1 MAESLARPWILKYL
15 LGIAETR
22 GANIHDAAP
31 LKEKRKIQIT
41 RFLTYPPN
49 DQPNNIIWA
58 LISDKQYELPAK
70 FTANAVAAYNR
81 CVHRGRIL
89 PSNSLLIWSFA
100 CLLRPVAEYQHR
112 IAGNGDDRENEVF
125 GQAEDERRLTTRR
138 FALAVIGDV
147 KAFFARVPLGN
158 GKGMTDTETIALEV
172 GEFRILGADHEG
184 IFGNP
189 TSIEMHEDIQE
200 WVSGLKEGGG
210 GGNILKRP
218 KEEIAE
224 VRPPQAKQQLIL
236 PTEKVSSPE
245 KDPLLPKT
253 RHLKVPTIFSESN
266 MKKKTM
272 AQLLKEYNRYWK
284 MISRFAHHIH
294 PPPEVQVEHDQ
305 ILTFGKELSGIRR
318 TVVPKES
325 TRDMGEETLNDE
337 PVQEGAPPKQE
348 STSKKS
354 LVDYCKALHIIPLL
368 VANLVGLNEANVA
381 HTPMSSPLSA
391 QTPTSTQKNAK
402 EPSTP
407 SEWMNSEDERLS
419 PKREGR
425 KEVNEDNSPP
435 VGLPTPR
442 RTSSP
447 GVQLSPEDEGDER
460 MEEIPA
466 SDEEGYEEN
475 DGNENR
481 SDRSDDSDEEETMG
495 TSYPAPTPAQR
506 RRQESETSH
515 SIAQSGGDSTQHKNS
530 EPNSSDLPP
539 SSSWPSSIPIAAF
552 PYHTSPKSV
561 GRHRESRANEKP
573 RKERDVHL
581 QFDFNSQGKAEDSA
595 PRILVPDSDTS
606 GRTNSQSLSQSQSQS
621 QSQTQSIALLPS
633 QYDSQP
639 HPQTQI
645 PPSRNF
651 HKQVSRLGK
660 VSPSSRMDNES
671 SQEEHV
677 SSSVHSQGGT
687 RVPLSA
693 SRSINQPQQIWQSS
707 NDQKDKRRTDR
718 NLQPSKL
725 MQPDSMSEPLAKAP
739 GASANRTQSNGPGR
753 AEQEQLSSSVTQE
766 DSQQSRTQESSL
778 GQIESSN
785 ADRQNVDEPE
795 TLASLDVGHA
805 RTQRLLFG
813 EQAKSARASEDNGP
827 EELGRRSS
835 QQNVREAY
843 RLSHIQGSPTTHLS
857 KHPRSSSP
865 FRAMN
870 SVVGDDEDVQARK
883 KVRASSPTEAETKE
897 SVDQRGL
904 HDKETWRAPTFL
916 QRREANH
923 NQAMSRGTDKG
934 EQQHSV
940 TSKDKGKQRAEVAS
954 DRVRGPII
962 SSALS
967 SAAISDAVEK
977 AQHLDP
983 LVGVLRSNT
992 TSQDSS
998 ELRKKK
1004 TKRRARA
1011 SPSEATSSQVN
1022 LEDSDEYPVGRLLG
1036 GYSVDYTSR
1045 TEGEGP
1051 QWLTLAE
1058 AMGILYHL
1066 NEKDRRKDASLQ

>member
-22 GANIHDAAP
+22 GANIHDAPP

-49 DQPNNIIWA
+49 DQPNHIIWA

-70 FTANAVAAYNR
+70 FTTNAVAAYNR
-81 CVHRGRIL
+81 CVHRGRVL
-89 PSNSLLIWSFA
+89 PSNSLLIWSFVR
-100 CLLRPVAEYQHR
+100 LLRPTAGHQHH

-189 TSIEMHEDIQE
+189 TSIEMHEDMQE
-200 WVSGLKEGGG
+200 WISGLKEGGG

-224 VRPPQAKQQLIL
+224 VRPPQVKQQLVL
-236 PTEKVSSPE
+236 PTEKVASPQ

-272 AQLLKEYNRYWK
+272 TELLKEYNRYWK

-294 PPPEVQVEHDQ
+294 PPPEVQIEHDQ
-305 ILTFGKELSGIRR
+305 ILTFGKELTGVRG

-325 TRDMGEETLNDE
+325 KRHMGEETLNDIS
-337 PVQEGAPPKQE
+337 VQDGVPLKQE

-354 LVDYCKALHIIPLL
+354 SRDHS
-368 VANLVGLNEANVA
+368 NVA
-381 HTPMSSPLSA
+381 HTPMSSPLTA
-391 QTPTSTQKNAK
+391 QALASTQRSAK

-407 SEWMNSEDERLS
+407 SEWMNSDDERLS

-425 KEVNEDNSPP
+425 KEVNEDNSSP

-447 GVQLSPEDEGDER
+447 GVQLSPEGEGDKR
-460 MEEIPA
+460 MEEIQA
-466 SDEEGYEEN
+466 SDGEDYEEN

-481 SDRSDDSDEEETMG
+481 SDRSDESGEEETMG
-495 TSYPAPTPAQR
+495 PSYPAPTPAQR

-539 SSSWPSSIPIAAF
+539 SSSWPSSIPMAAF
-552 PYHTSPKSV
+552 PYHASPKPV
-561 GRHRESRANEKP
+561 GHHRESRVNEKP
-573 RKERDVHL
+573 RKERDVHP
-581 QFDFNSQGKAEDSA
+581 QFNFSSRGKVEDSA

-606 GRTNSQSLSQSQSQS
+606 DRTNSQSQS
-621 QSQTQSIALLPS
+621 QSQTESQTQSVTLLPS

-639 HPQTQI
+639 QTQTQL
-645 PPSRNF
+645 PPSRTF

-660 VSPSSRMDNES
+660 VSASSRMDNES

-677 SSSVHSQGGT
+677 SSSAHSQGGT

-693 SRSINQPQQIWQSS
+693 SRSINQPRQIWQSS
-707 NDQKDKRRTDR
+707 NDRKDKRRTDR

-739 GASANRTQSNGPGR
+739 GTSATHTQPNGPGR
-753 AEQEQLSSSVTQE
+753 AEQEQQSSSVTQE
-766 DSQQSRTQESSL
+766 DSQQSHTQESSL

-795 TLASLDVGHA
+795 TLASLDVDDA
-805 RTQRLLFG
+805 RTQRILFR
-813 EQAKSARASEDNGP
+813 EQAESARASKDSGP
-827 EELGRRSS
+827 EELERRSK
-835 QQNVREAY
+835 QLNTREAY
-843 RLSHIQGSPTTHLS
+843 RLSHIQGSPTTHLG
-857 KHPRSSSP
+857 KRPRSSSP
-865 FRAMN
+865 LRAMN
-870 SVVGDDEDVQARK
+870 SVVGDGEGVQARK
-883 KVRASSPTEAETKE
+883 KARASSPAEAETRG
-897 SVDQRGL
+897 SVNQSGL
-904 HDKETWRAPTFL
+904 HDKEAWRAPTFL
-916 QRREANH
+916 QRREANRD
-923 NQAMSRGTDKG
+923 QATSRGTDKR
-934 EQQHSV
+934 EQQHPV
-940 TSKDKGKQRAEVAS
+940 TSKDKGKQRADVAP
-954 DRVRGPII
+954 DRVREPII

-967 SAAISDAVEK
+967 SGAISDNVEK
-977 AQHLDP
+977 AWHLDP
-983 LVGVLRSNT
+983 SAGVLRSTN

-998 ELRKKK
+998 EPRKKK
-1004 TKRRARA
+1004 TKRRAHVSSLEA
-1011 SPSEATSSQVN
+1011 SSSQIK
-1022 LEDSDEYPVGRLLG
+1022 LEDSYEYPVGRLLG

-1045 TEGEGP
+1045 REGEEP
-1051 QWLTLAE
+1051 KWLTLVE

-1066 NEKDRRKDASLQ
+1066 NEKDRSAGLQ